1 MTSIRRIRRRAAY
14 EARAGFTIIEVLIV
28 LAVAGLIL
36 LVVFLAV
43 PALQRNS
50 RNTQY
55 SREASRLYV
64 AAQEF
69 LNNNANT
76 LPAASGSG
84 TAGSDAAKIFALANP
99 KNISVLT
106 VVASGT
112 VTAQSPTLGATPT
125 DILVSSVKCGPK
137 GGASITPTATGA
149 SVRSLI
155 LIYAIENADGSVNA
169 QCNDG

>member
-1 MTSIRRIRRRAAY
+1 MLSKIR
-14 EARAGFTIIEVLIV
+14 EKKQQNGFTIIEVLIV
-28 LAVAGLIL
+28 LAIAGLIL

-55 SREASRLYV
+55 RNEASRLLG
-64 AAQEF
+64 ATQEF
-69 LNNNANT
+69 VNNNSGT

-99 KNISVLT
+99 KNVSVLT

-125 DILVSSVKCGPK
+125 DILVSGGVKCGAS
-137 GGASITPTATGA
+137 GGASVTPTVTGA
-149 SVRSLI
+149 SARSLI
-155 LIYAIENADGSVNA
+155 LVYAVENADGSVNA
-169 QCNDG
+169 QCTES